1 MAAYLEAEPER
12 KKAEAE
18 ARKAK
23 LEVLEKQLS
32 LNAGGSKDLD
42 KDGKPVLSAGVKR
55 ARFDDTEYL
64 EQSQM
69 IKENVKSAVV
79 AGKSFSLVHV
89 LGLLTLNALGLLKKK
104 KKAKTESN
112 SPLAPSTSTST
123 DKPAKPSTTIPISEA
138 KPEVPKV
145 PETVAAA

>member
-1 MAAYLEAEPER
+1 MEAEPER

-32 LNAGGSKDLD
+32 RNAGGSKDLD

-79 AGKSFSLVHV
+79 AGKSFPSSMCLVYRPW
-89 LGLLTLNALGLLKKK
+89 TR
-104 KKAKTESN
+104 
-112 SPLAPSTSTST
+112 
-123 DKPAKPSTTIPISEA
+123 
-138 KPEVPKV
+138 
-145 PETVAAA
+145 

>member
-1 MAAYLEAEPER
+1 MLMNSPPSPACRLAAYLEAEPER

-23 LEVLEKQLS
+23 LDALEKQLG

-64 EQSQM
+64 EQSEV
-69 IKENVKSAVV
+69 IKENVKSAVM
-79 AGKSFSLVHV
+79 AGKSFSSH
-89 LGLLTLNALGLLKKK
+89 
-104 KKAKTESN
+104 
-112 SPLAPSTSTST
+112 
-123 DKPAKPSTTIPISEA
+123 ICWFR
-138 KPEVPKV
+138 
-145 PETVAAA
+145 